1 MVMLDRPLGVAVSV
15 CRRDV
20 MGLFDKIG
28 LVLLA
33 LMLIPLVA
41 VIGPTALGAIG
52 GAVLTVGMMRVL
64 APRR

>member
-1 MVMLDRPLGVAVSV
+1 MELLDKL
-15 CRRDV
+15 
-20 MGLFDKIG
+20 G

-33 LMLIPLVA
+33 LMLVPLVA
-41 VIGPTALGAIG
+41 VIGPTALGAIA